1 MSPDL
6 DDGLNLSGF
15 LHKLRKYW
23 VSTLC
28 IIVVS
33 TLIGCISYFILPK
46 TYKATMTLKIG
57 SYNGQQIESNAVLIT
72 VLKDEQ
78 FLKTLKK
85 SVEDSVSKSPI
96 NLKTFIGRD
105 LGELVTIDIIGRTAD
120 ETKKILNTAAHL
132 LIERD
137 HVLLSEKKSKLLK
150 HATTQGILPEKKS
163 DKKQKTTIEAT
174 IDKLKENISSL
185 KNVLKNTP
193 VQTEYYANLLI
204 KKLEYELQLTQAEA
218 QAEDAITETKIISTT
233 DPSVPVSASLQK
245 SLYLGLFAGIL
256 FAIGSLSLRRDHA

>member
-1 MSPDL
+1 MSSDL
-6 DDGLNLSGF
+6 DDGLNLTGLF
-15 LHKLRKYW
+15 YKLKKYW

-33 TLIGCISYFILPK
+33 TLVGCISYFILPK

-57 SYNGQQIESNAVLIT
+57 SYSGQQIESNAVLIA

-78 FLKTLKK
+78 FLQTLKK

-96 NLKTFIGRD
+96 NSKTFIGRD
-105 LGELVTIDIIGRTAD
+105 LGELVTIDIIGKTAE
-120 ETKKILNTAAHL
+120 ETKKIREASAHL
-132 LIERD
+132 LIERN
-137 HVLLSEKKSKLLK
+137 HILLSEKKSKLLK
-150 HATTQGILPEKKS
+150 HDPTQGILPEKKS
-163 DKKQKTTIEAT
+163 DIKQKITIKTT

-185 KNVLKNTP
+185 KDILKNTP
-193 VQTEYYANLLI
+193 VQTEYSANLLI
-204 KKLEYELQLTQAEA
+204 KKLDYELQLA
-218 QAEDAITETKIISTT
+218 QAEDAITDTKIISTT